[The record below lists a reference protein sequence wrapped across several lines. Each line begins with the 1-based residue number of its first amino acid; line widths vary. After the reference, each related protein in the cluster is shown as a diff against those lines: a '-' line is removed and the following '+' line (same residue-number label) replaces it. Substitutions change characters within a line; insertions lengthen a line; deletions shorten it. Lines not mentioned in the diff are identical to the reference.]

1 MNASLHRAAAAT
13 VRRAAP
19 VPRALAAWLKLQGF
33 TGIHARDAGGS
44 TPVMRAAAHGEDGV
58 VAALLACGA
67 AADALDDQ
75 GNNALWFA
83 SLRGSVA
90 IGRRLLAAGVAID
103 HANDDDL
110 TCAMQAAARGHH
122 AMLSMLLDHGADG
135 DRCAPDGRT
144 ARDMVASARLAE
156 FACSTEVPR

>member
-1 MNASLHRAAAAT
+1 
-13 VRRAAP
+13 
-19 VPRALAAWLKLQGF
+19 
-33 TGIHARDAGGS
+33 
-44 TPVMRAAAHGEDGV
+44 
-58 VAALLACGA
+58 LLACGA

-122 AMLSMLLDHGADG
+122 AMLSMLLHHGADG

-144 ARDMVASARLAE
+144 ARDMVASALLAE
-156 FACSTEVPR
+156 FACSTEIPR